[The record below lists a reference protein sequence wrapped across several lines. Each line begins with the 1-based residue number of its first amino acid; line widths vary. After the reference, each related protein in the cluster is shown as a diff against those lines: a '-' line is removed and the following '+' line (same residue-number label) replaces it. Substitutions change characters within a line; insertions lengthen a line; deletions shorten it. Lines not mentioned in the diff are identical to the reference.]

1 MLNPLLYPL
10 DLTVRVYAKLI
21 KVFTLMF
28 TSFLNIKP
36 GRITMENTGETSILS
51 FLVRDSRWMLYTQSK
66 MSEGN
71 TAHMEIKT
79 TLDAVKKE

>member
-1 MLNPLLYPL
+1 
-10 DLTVRVYAKLI
+10 
-21 KVFTLMF
+21 
-28 TSFLNIKP
+28 
-36 GRITMENTGETSILS
+36 MENTGETSILS